1 MDFGVV
7 PDVRSEIK
15 FFTGVFLK
23 DVGCFGIVIGSAF
36 LLGNLFPAEQ
46 TVQQTLFMIT
56 SVILAIYLDLRPHT
70 NPGKRNFE
78 VIWMLIVNR
87 QPRLF
92 KSFGYER
99 GGPELW
105 RLEEPQVQIWLVSSG
120 MEFFQDFL
128 VKNVNKSN

>member
-15 FFTGVFLK
+15 FFTGVLLK

-92 KSFGYER
+92 KSFGYYEFKTVAQMR
-99 GGPELW
+99 
-105 RLEEPQVQIWLVSSG
+105 EEDQNFG
-120 MEFFQDFL
+120 D
-128 VKNVNKSN
+128 